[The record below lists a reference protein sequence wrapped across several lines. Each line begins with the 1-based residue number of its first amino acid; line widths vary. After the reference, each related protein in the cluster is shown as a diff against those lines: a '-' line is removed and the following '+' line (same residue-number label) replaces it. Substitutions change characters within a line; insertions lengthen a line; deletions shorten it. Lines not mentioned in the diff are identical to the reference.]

1 MTENSSNVFFLNTKE
16 NPWCSTAQSKLKC
29 HSPTNI
35 PTSLTKPVSTFNQFI
50 SAEIFWDWLPDFQE
64 SWESPW
70 YPCWLLVLDTVLRFP
85 AEENQF
91 AGFISYLLALIADKM
106 NLTVKWCIIKGGGS
120 RSGLVNGPFNRIW
133 NWIILLDFNP
143 IQRMDFLEL
152 IWRCNSEDNHCLGI
166 TKIMM
171 DVFQGTGIWN

>member
-1 MTENSSNVFFLNTKE
+1 MTENSFNVFYLNTKE
-16 NPWCSTAQSKLKC
+16 NPWCRRAQCNLKC
-29 HSPTNI
+29 HPTI
-35 PTSLTKPVSTFNQFI
+35 LPTPTGGWLASLLEPG
-50 SAEIFWDWLPDFQE
+50 
-64 SWESPW
+64 
-70 YPCWLLVLDTVLRFP
+70 LDPRLRFP
-85 AEENQF
+85 APQNQF
-91 AGFISYLLALIADKM
+91 AGFICYLLALIADKM

>member
-1 MTENSSNVFFLNTKE
+1 MTENSSNVFYLNTKE
-16 NPWCSTAQSKLKC
+16 NPWWWLAQSKCL
-29 HSPTNI
+29 PTI
-35 PTSLTKPVSTFNQFI
+35 LPTCPLGILARLATELQ
-50 SAEIFWDWLPDFQE
+50 
-64 SWESPW
+64 
-70 YPCWLLVLDTVLRFP
+70 DTRLRFP
-85 AEENQF
+85 PQQNQF
-91 AGFISYLLALIADKM
+91 AGFICYLLALIADKM

-171 DVFQGTGIWN
+171 DGFHGIGIGDLELGNNLWLE

>member
-1 MTENSSNVFFLNTKE
+1 MSPN
-16 NPWCSTAQSKLKC
+16 NPANPRQKSG
-29 HSPTNI
+29 TNI
-35 PTSLTKPVSTFNQFI
+35 WMIWGPRYCRYLVACSSDYL
-50 SAEIFWDWLPDFQE
+50 WC
-64 SWESPW
+64 
-70 YPCWLLVLDTVLRFP
+70 PCWTAAYFSRLRFP
-85 AEENQF
+85 VGQNQF
-91 AGFISYLLALIADKM
+91 AGFICYLLALIADKM